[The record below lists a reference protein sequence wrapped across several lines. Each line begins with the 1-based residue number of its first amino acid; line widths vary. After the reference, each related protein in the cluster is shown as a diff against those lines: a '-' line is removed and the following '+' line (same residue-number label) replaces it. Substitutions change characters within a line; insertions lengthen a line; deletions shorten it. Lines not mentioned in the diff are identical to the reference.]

1 MECHRGTTV
10 VPTSEGLPEELIFPH
25 TDQKCL
31 VAPEILLYHIDGSRK
46 DDANVL
52 HIFLLEGDD
61 LAFAENSGMIGNTVQ
76 HGATVL
82 LGDALKE
89 RGV

>member
-1 MECHRGTTV
+1 M
-10 VPTSEGLPEELIFPH
+10 
-25 TDQKCL
+25 
-31 VAPEILLYHIDGSRK
+31 
-46 DDANVL
+46 L

>member
-1 MECHRGTTV
+1 M
-10 VPTSEGLPEELIFPH
+10 
-25 TDQKCL
+25 
-31 VAPEILLYHIDGSRK
+31 
-46 DDANVL
+46 L

-61 LAFAENSGMIGNTVQ
+61 LAFAENGRVLGDAVQ